1 MADVTISHLSKR
13 FGKVDALKDVSLT
26 IRDGAFVALM
36 GPSGCGKTTLLRLL
50 SGLEMADAG
59 TITIG
64 SRDVSATPPE
74 KRDIGLMFQSYAL
87 FPHMT
92 VAENLSFPMRM
103 RRDYDAAE
111 RERRIRRALD
121 LVRLPDI
128 RDRTPRQLS
137 GGQQQRVAFARALI
151 DEPSVLLLDEPLSNL
166 DARLRDE
173 MQMELIEIRR
183 QAPITTI
190 LVTHDQTEGLTLADE
205 IVVMRAGRVEQ
216 AGLPRAV
223 YSEPATVFVAD
234 FLGGANLVRVDAAPR
249 RRQLARDGAEWRN
262 DSGAVT
268 SRWQAGACDADDTP
282 GTCARAGAGPDRRRH
297 RSRRDRHRRL
307 SRPVGPGRGR
317 GTRPAPAAWRQA
329 TGPGEGR
336 RRRARGL
343 GDVRVAPDPLRRRA
357 LRFLVPE
364 RCFIRPTA
372 SCPPRCGF
380 SSTF

>member
-1 MADVTISHLSKR
+1 MADVTIRNLSKR
-13 FGKVDALKDVSLT
+13 FGKVEALKDVSLT

-50 SGLEMADAG
+50 SGLELADAG

-64 SRDVSATPPE
+64 ARDVSTTPAE

-92 VAENLSFPMRM
+92 VAENLNFPMRM
-103 RRDYDAAE
+103 RRNYDAAE
-111 RERRIRRALD
+111 RERRIKRALN

-128 RDRTPRQLS
+128 RDRTPKQLS

-205 IVVMRAGRVEQ
+205 IVVMRTGHIEQ
-216 AGLPRAV
+216 AGPPRAV
-223 YSEPATVFVAD
+223 YSEPSTVFVAD
-234 FLGGANLVRVDAAPR
+234 FLGGANLVPVQVAPADGSWRATAA
-249 RRQLARDGAEWRN
+249 DG
-262 DSGAVT
+262 T
-268 SRWQAGACDADDTP
+268 TI
-282 GTCARAGAGPDRRRH
+282 
-297 RSRRDRHRRL
+297 
-307 SRPVGPGRGR
+307 PV
-317 GTRPAPAAWRQA
+317 PAPADSRPGSATLMIRQ
-329 TGPGEGR
+329 EH
-336 RRRARGL
+336 L
-343 GDVRVAPDPLRRRA
+343 SLLAPDETADVSVPAVVAAVAYRGQSVQVAVDALGHRLRLGARPETAAKTGDAGRIGWA
-357 LRFLVPE
+357 LSQSRL
-364 RCFIRPTA
+364 IR
-372 SCPPRCGF
+372 
-380 SSTF
+380 

>member
-64 SRDVSATPPE
+64 ARDVSATPPE

-111 RERRIRRALD
+111 RERRIARALD

-173 MQMELIEIRR
+173 MQIELIEIRR

-234 FLGGANLVRVDAAPR
+234 FLGGANLVPVEAAP
-249 RRQLARDGAEWRN
+249 ADGGWRATRAERRN
-262 DSGAVT
+262 DSGSAAG
-268 SRWQAGACDADDTP
+268 RRQAGACDADDPP
-282 GTCARAGAGPDRRRH
+282 GASAPAGAGRDRRCD
-297 RSRRDRHRRL
+297 RSRCRRHGRL
-307 SRPVGPGRGR
+307 SRPVGAGRGR
-317 GTRPAPAAWRQA
+317 GARPAPAARRQA
-329 TGPGEGR
+329 GGAGEGR

-343 GDVRVAPDPLRRRA
+343 GDVRVSPDPLRRRA
-357 LRFLVPE
+357 VYQGVKAGRAE
-364 RCFIRPTA
+364 RRG
-372 SCPPRCGF
+372 R
-380 SSTF
+380 

>member
-1 MADVTISHLSKR
+1 MADVTISNLSKR
-13 FGKVDALKDVSLT
+13 FGKVEALKDVSLS

-59 TITIG
+59 AIRIG
-64 SRDVSATPPE
+64 ARDVSATPPE

-92 VAENLSFPMRM
+92 VAENLNFPMRM

-173 MQMELIEIRR
+173 MQMELLEIRR

-205 IVVMRAGRVEQ
+205 IVVMRTGRIEQ
-216 AGLPRAV
+216 AGAPRAV
-223 YSEPATVFVAD
+223 YSEPATTFVAD
-234 FLGGANLVRVDAAPR
+234 FLGGANLVPVDAAPAGGAWR
-249 RRQLARDGAEWRN
+249 ATAPDGTSIPVPPPADGRGGPANLMVRQEHLRLLAPDEGAEV
-262 DSGAVT
+262 AVPAVVAAVAYRGQ
-268 SRWQAGACDADDTP
+268 SAQVAVEALG
-282 GTCARAGAGPDRRRH
+282 
-297 RSRRDRHRRL
+297 RRL
-307 SRPVGPGRGR
+307 RLGVGPQ
-317 GTRPAPAAWRQA
+317 TRAKA
-329 TGPGEGR
+329 
-336 RRRARGL
+336 
-343 GDVRVAPDPLRRRA
+343 GDAVRIGWA
-357 LRFLVPE
+357 LADSRL
-364 RCFIRPTA
+364 IR
-372 SCPPRCGF
+372 
-380 SSTF
+380 

>member
-13 FGKVDALKDVSLT
+13 FGKVDALNDVSLT

-111 RERRIRRALD
+111 RERRIGRALD

-234 FLGGANLVRVDAAPR
+234 FLGGANLVPVEAAPADGGWR
-249 RRQLARDGAEWRN
+249 ATAPNGATIPVPPPADGKPGPATLMIRQEHLRLLAPGETADVTVP
-262 DSGAVT
+262 AVIVT
-268 SRWQAGACDADDTP
+268 VAYRGQSAQVVVEALG
-282 GTCARAGAGPDRRRH
+282 
-297 RSRRDRHRRL
+297 RRL
-307 SRPVGPGRGR
+307 RLGVRPQALVKAGDAGRMGWAMSESR
-317 GTRPAPAAWRQA
+317 
-329 TGPGEGR
+329 
-336 RRRARGL
+336 L
-343 GDVRVAPDPLRRRA
+343 
-357 LRFLVPE
+357 
-364 RCFIRPTA
+364 IR
-372 SCPPRCGF
+372 
-380 SSTF
+380 

>member
-1 MADVTISHLSKR
+1 MADVTIRNLSKR
-13 FGKVDALKDVSLT
+13 FGKVEALKDVSLT

-59 TITIG
+59 TISIG
-64 SRDVSATPPE
+64 ARDVSTTPAE

-92 VAENLSFPMRM
+92 VAENLNFPMRM
-103 RRDYDAAE
+103 RRNYDAAE
-111 RERRIRRALD
+111 RERRIKRALD

-128 RDRTPRQLS
+128 RDRTPKQLS

-205 IVVMRAGRVEQ
+205 IVVMRAGHIEQ
-216 AGLPRAV
+216 AGPPRAV
-223 YSEPATVFVAD
+223 YSEPSTLFVAD
-234 FLGGANLVRVDAAPR
+234 FLGGANLVPVDATSADGGWRATATDGTAIPAPPPADGTAGPATLMIR
-249 RRQLARDGAEWRN
+249 QEHMRWLAPGDVADVAVPAIVAAVAYRGQSVQLAVDALGQRLRLGIRPDVLAKAG
-262 DSGAVT
+262 DSGRIGWAVSD
-268 SRWQAGACDADDTP
+268 SRLI
-282 GTCARAGAGPDRRRH
+282 H
-297 RSRRDRHRRL
+297 
-307 SRPVGPGRGR
+307 
-317 GTRPAPAAWRQA
+317 
-329 TGPGEGR
+329 
-336 RRRARGL
+336 
-343 GDVRVAPDPLRRRA
+343 
-357 LRFLVPE
+357 
-364 RCFIRPTA
+364 
-372 SCPPRCGF
+372 
-380 SSTF
+380 